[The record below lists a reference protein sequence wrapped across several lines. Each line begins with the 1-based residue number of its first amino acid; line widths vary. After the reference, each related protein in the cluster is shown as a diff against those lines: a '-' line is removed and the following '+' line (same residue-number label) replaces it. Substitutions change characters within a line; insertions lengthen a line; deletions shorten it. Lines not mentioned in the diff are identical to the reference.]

1 MKKKLPLFAIILIFL
16 IGIGVLSY
24 PLFASVVNNVA
35 TRQEANETQKRIKI
49 LPEAEKTELYA
60 QARAYN
66 ASLTDNVILTDPF
79 DEEAYNKIGAD
90 YANAFDVDGKGLIGY
105 VDIPS
110 LDVYL
115 PIYHGTSEETLARA
129 AGHLEMTSIPI
140 GGESTHAVI
149 SAHSAFPGKTF
160 FDYLTDMQEGD
171 EFYIHVLDKTLKYE
185 VDQIS
190 VVLPEETKLLRITK
204 GEDHVTLVTCTPYS
218 INSHRLLVRGTRVE
232 YDDAEYVDIIPPV
245 LRPQD
250 NSLYFMGV
258 RVPYWV
264 VGIGIGTVVTAAVVI
279 PIMIIRRRNRRRRA
293 E

>member
-1 MKKKLPLFAIILIFL
+1 MKNKLPLIAIILIFL
-16 IGIGVLSY
+16 IGVGVLSY
-24 PLFASVVNNVA
+24 PLVASVVNNVA
-35 TRQEANETQKRIKI
+35 ARQEANETYKRIKI
-49 LPEAEKTELYA
+49 MPEAEKTELYA

-90 YANAFDVDGKGLIGY
+90 YAKAFDVDGNGLIGY
-105 VDIPS
+105 VDIPK

-115 PIYHGTSEETLARA
+115 PVKHGTSEETLERS

-149 SAHSAFPGKTF
+149 SAHSAFPGETF
-160 FDYLTDMQEGD
+160 FDYLTDMKEGD

-190 VVLPEETKLLRITK
+190 VVLPEETKQLRIVK

-218 INSHRLLVRGTRVE
+218 INTHRLLVRGKRVE
-232 YDDAEYVDIIPPV
+232 YDDAEYIEV
-245 LRPQD
+245 LPSVVRAQD
-250 NSLYFMGV
+250 NNLYFLGL
-258 RVPYWV
+258 RVPFWV
-264 VGIGIGTVVTAAVVI
+264 VGIVIAAVVAAAIII
-279 PIMIIRRRNRRRRA
+279 PVVVIRRSKRRQ
-293 E
+293 EG

>member
-171 EFYIHVLDKTLKYE
+171 EFYIHLLDKTLKYE

-279 PIMIIRRRNRRRRA
+279 PIMIIRRRNRRWRA

>member
-1 MKKKLPLFAIILIFL
+1 MKNKLPLIAIILIFL
-16 IGIGVLSY
+16 IGVGVLSY
-24 PLFASVVNNVA
+24 PLVASVVNNVA
-35 TRQEANETQKRIKI
+35 ARQEANETYKRIKI
-49 LPEAEKTELYA
+49 MPEAEKTELYA

-90 YANAFDVDGKGLIGY
+90 YAKAFDVDGNGLIGY
-105 VDIPS
+105 VDIPK

-115 PIYHGTSEETLARA
+115 PVKHGTSEKTLERS

-149 SAHSAFPGKTF
+149 SAHSAFPGETF
-160 FDYLTDMQEGD
+160 FDYLTDMKEGD

-190 VVLPEETKLLRITK
+190 VVLPEETKQLRIVK

-218 INSHRLLVRGTRVE
+218 INTHRLLVRGKRVE
-232 YDDAEYVDIIPPV
+232 YDDAEYIEV
-245 LRPQD
+245 LPSVVRAQD
-250 NSLYFMGV
+250 NNLYFLGL
-258 RVPYWV
+258 RVPFWV
-264 VGIGIGTVVTAAVVI
+264 VGIVIAAVVSAAIII
-279 PIMIIRRRNRRRRA
+279 PVVVIRRSKRRQ
-293 E
+293 EG